1 MKEIIEKIKTITVK
15 SQTQYDI
22 SIKILEE
29 IISIKQIEDI
39 KELLKDK
46 SFNELLN
53 IIEECAGD
61 YPYTKMA
68 RKAILNVL
76 EAFYPEKFNCV
87 GSLVRGYELDFDF
100 GIYRK
105 EKEREEEIIRHL
117 KTSND

>member
-22 SIKILEE
+22 AVKMLEE
-29 IISIKQIEDI
+29 MISTKQIEEI
-39 KELLKDK
+39 KEILKDK
-46 SFNELLN
+46 SFDEILN
-53 IIEECAGD
+53 IIGECTGD

-76 EAFYPEKFNCV
+76 EAFYPEKFDCV
-87 GSLVRGYELDFDF
+87 DSLVRGYELDFDF
-100 GIYRK
+100 NVYIK
-105 EKEREEEIIRHL
+105 EKEREKEIIRHL